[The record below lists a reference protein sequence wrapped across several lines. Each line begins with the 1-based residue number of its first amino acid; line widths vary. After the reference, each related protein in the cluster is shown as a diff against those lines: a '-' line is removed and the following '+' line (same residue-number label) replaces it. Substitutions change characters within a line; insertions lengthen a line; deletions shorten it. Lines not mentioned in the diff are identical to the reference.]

1 MRATSPF
8 VRRRPFLSSFVPKRS
23 HTIESLEEYFS
34 RTLQQKI
41 LQKQFIQNSCDL
53 LAPFGFDI
61 INTIPFVATCR
72 DELACSIF
80 TVIDEHWRSPL
91 NAHGVS
97 FSVSSLGGMI
107 LLGKKGM
114 ASAISHA
121 PTVNGKKR
129 FVFYAFS
136 HIGIHSTGALGKI
149 RRIGMDEDSKVCGAV
164 LGLIEEMKTGRV
176 NIEMDPLDIEYSH
189 LKHSILTNLP
199 YGMVPTESQITF
211 IAYETILQDL
221 ELLLDHTARKNDGID
236 FAIFTGVQIH
246 KPDLQTYIWPGKC
259 YVHANGVQHD
269 LTMWCDVKLV
279 FEFGGEEY

>member
-1 MRATSPF
+1 
-8 VRRRPFLSSFVPKRS
+8 
-23 HTIESLEEYFS
+23 LEEYFS

-121 PTVNGKKR
+121 PLSMARNDSSSMPFPTLKYSRPELSVR
-129 FVFYAFS
+129 
-136 HIGIHSTGALGKI
+136 LG
-149 RRIGMDEDSKVCGAV
+149 V
-164 LGLIEEMKTGRV
+164 
-176 NIEMDPLDIEYSH
+176 
-189 LKHSILTNLP
+189 
-199 YGMVPTESQITF
+199 
-211 IAYETILQDL
+211 
-221 ELLLDHTARKNDGID
+221 
-236 FAIFTGVQIH
+236 
-246 KPDLQTYIWPGKC
+246 
-259 YVHANGVQHD
+259 
-269 LTMWCDVKLV
+269 
-279 FEFGGEEY
+279 